1 MEAYHILIVIG
12 ILLFIAEIFLP
23 GFIAGSLA
31 IGAFLAALAS
41 FLGLGVKWQI
51 LIFSL
56 GVLVTFFT
64 IRPLMIK
71 SERRSGGKI
80 KTNQEALI
88 GRTGKVVETID
99 NHENTGRIS
108 IDGDVWRSKS
118 TDDSVIQE
126 GTNVEIIGIT
136 SIILMVKP
144 LK

>member
-1 MEAYHILIVIG
+1 MEAHHILIVIG
-12 ILLFIAEIFLP
+12 IVLFIAEIFLP

-31 IGAFLAALAS
+31 TGCFLAALAS
-41 FLGLGVKWQI
+41 FLGLAIKWQI

-71 SERRSGGKI
+71 LEKRSGGKI

-88 GRTGKVVETID
+88 GRTGRVVETLN

-108 IDGDVWRSKS
+108 IDGDVWRSRS
-118 TDDSVIQE
+118 SDDSVIQ
-126 GTNVEIIGIT
+126 
-136 SIILMVKP
+136 
-144 LK
+144 